1 MTASIALEDRQLNRA
16 EQLEQLRR
24 KMAAVSGKV
33 GATRPVT
40 EVANEVIPASE
51 SLLPVPPESLA
62 GLLPAGGCRGG
73 VPWQWHRGGH
83 CPCR

>member
-24 KMAAVSGKV
+24 KMAAVSGGKV

-40 EVANEVIPASE
+40 DVANEVIPASE

-62 GLLPAGGCRGG
+62 GLLPAGLPRGA
-73 VPWQWHRGGH
+73 VAVASGGH